1 MVATLAYSSKLH
13 AKRAENYK
21 FILYNGLRKI
31 RSEATAKMAVKNN
44 QKRAEERRRY
54 SDVVHGAAILRL
66 RLR

>member
-44 QKRAEERRRY
+44 QKRA
-54 SDVVHGAAILRL
+54 GAEGGTPAQSPVSVMVYLPE
-66 RLR
+66 